1 MNAHSKISQVTYNQ
15 INMAEYSTVFIEYPM
30 WNAEKPML
38 IRIFI
43 EYCDALKNREV
54 YILR

>member
-1 MNAHSKISQVTYNQ
+1 MNASPEISQVTYNQ

-30 WNAEKPML
+30 WNGEKTML

-43 EYCDALKNREV
+43 EYSDALR
-54 YILR
+54 